1 MSPEVD
7 AAVNMGL
14 ALVERAAKYA
24 CDMGTLYGLHTA
36 AVCGH
41 LWMVQDPER
50 FVDDVMRATWEV
62 MRPNGHSA
70 VVAPLQGS

>member
-1 MSPEVD
+1 MNPE
-7 AAVNMGL
+7 AAAISMGL

-24 CDMGTLYGLHTA
+24 CDWATLSSLHVA

-50 FVDDVMRATWEV
+50 FIDDMMRATWEV
-62 MRPNGHSA
+62 MRPNGSPA
-70 VVAPLQGS
+70 MVAPL